1 MQTVTFRGQ
10 THSFEQLEAL
20 TGPALVSLYNEVAPL
35 VKANTVNRFSDHR
48 TAARRTWGILV
59 SYAKKGEAE
68 EPKAEPK
75 KAEEPAPKAEPK
87 AKPKKAE
94 ESAPKA
100 EPKAPKAPR
109 EKKAKPNKKPH
120 GMYFNFPVGKPE
132 VQRGVR
138 DGDTLRG
145 RCVELLLKGA
155 TFDKV
160 ERLVE
165 QFDADK
171 GRQSKHVTRRAYE
184 LVRIMHYYLGY
195 GIRHDQETG
204 EIKLYR

>member
-10 THSFEQLEAL
+10 THSFERLEAL

-59 SYAKKGEAE
+59 SYAEKGVEEA
-68 EPKAEPK
+68 
-75 KAEEPAPKAEPK
+75 PAPKAE
-87 AKPKKAE
+87 
-94 ESAPKA
+94 
-100 EPKAPKAPR
+100 PKAPR
-109 EKKAKPNKKPH
+109 EKKAKANKKPH

-145 RCVELLLKGA
+145 RAVELLLKGA

>member
-75 KAEEPAPKAEPK
+75 KAEEP
-87 AKPKKAE
+87 
-94 ESAPKA
+94 APKA

>member
-10 THSFEQLEAL
+10 THSFERLEAL

-59 SYAKKGEAE
+59 SYAEKGVEEAPA
-68 EPKAEPK
+68 PKAEPK
-75 KAEEPAPKAEPK
+75 KAEEPATRAKAE
-87 AKPKKAE
+87 
-94 ESAPKA
+94 
-100 EPKAPKAPR
+100 PKAPR
-109 EKKAKPNKKPH
+109 EKKAKANKKPH

-145 RCVELLLKGA
+145 RAVELLLNGA